1 VPSAVPPVPPE
12 SVPGPVALTGL
23 PTDTEQLALAV
34 CRLSWYAPGR
44 VRHPHQVGI
53 AVRAALFTEL
63 ARTGRLVGRI
73 RPEAIG
79 ESDTGNPLPDALH
92 RAVATRRPAL
102 WKRWFSHVDADR
114 RAATEALVAAGHW
127 QADGRRLIDV
137 EAAATALRQR
147 QVQEL
152 LATKQAPDTL
162 DQVLLVLLAGG
173 HGAATRPAPRRSR
186 KLAREWLEPQ
196 LRTAGHGGDATLAAV
211 FYALTAMRRAHT
223 VPFLSR

>member
-1 VPSAVPPVPPE
+1 M
-12 SVPGPVALTGL
+12 TGL

-63 ARTGRLVGRI
+63 ARSGRLVGRI

-92 RAVATRRPAL
+92 RAVARRRPAL
-102 WKRWFSHVDADR
+102 WKRWYSHVDADR
-114 RAATEALVAAGHW
+114 QAATEALVAAGRW
-127 QADGRRLIDV
+127 QVEGRRLIDV
-137 EAAATALRQR
+137 DAVATALQQR
-147 QVQEL
+147 QVEEL
-152 LATKQAPDTL
+152 LAAKQAPDTL
-162 DQVLLVLLAGG
+162 DEVLLVLLAGG
-173 HGAATRPAPRRSR
+173 HGAAGARPAPRRSR
-186 KLAREWLEPQ
+186 RLAKKWLEPQ

-211 FYALTAMRRAHT
+211 FYALTAMRRAHA
-223 VPFLSR
+223 VPLLSR